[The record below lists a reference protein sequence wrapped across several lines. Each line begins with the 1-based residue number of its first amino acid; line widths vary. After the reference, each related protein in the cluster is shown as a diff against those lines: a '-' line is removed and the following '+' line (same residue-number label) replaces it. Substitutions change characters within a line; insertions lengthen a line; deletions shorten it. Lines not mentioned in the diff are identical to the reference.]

1 MSRAIKEITVLY
13 GSGYN
18 AWISTMLE
26 IEIEKKR
33 IRCLTLSTAKAGR
46 FSLLSPGTSETSFI
60 CSKTSH
66 GVLGCV
72 KAAPTLEI

>member
-33 IRCLTLSTAKAGR
+33 IICVMID
-46 FSLLSPGTSETSFI
+46 ETI
-60 CSKTSH
+60 ITIND
-66 GVLGCV
+66 VVVMIIMNL
-72 KAAPTLEI
+72 I

>member
-33 IRCLTLSTAKAGR
+33 IRCVMIDETMITINGEVYWLW
-46 FSLLSPGTSETSFI
+46 LL
-60 CSKTSH
+60 
-66 GVLGCV
+66 
-72 KAAPTLEI
+72 

>member
-26 IEIEKKR
+26 IEIEKKG
-33 IRCLTLSTAKAGR
+33 IRCVMID
-46 FSLLSPGTSETSFI
+46 ETMI
-60 CSKTSH
+60 TIN
-66 GVLGCV
+66 GEVYWL
-72 KAAPTLEI
+72 